1 MSWRDDPIDE
11 PWYELDFRM
20 SRWSCPS
27 ELPSPLMDDVIE
39 AIREM
44 DRILLDAMKMV
55 DRFSYGVE
63 SSQTRYTRESVYE
76 VFRGEFE
83 RAEDQFSVARAALAA
98 RWSIL
103 LTKHSKLIV
112 GLPEHLRNR
121 LTHPEQAYAVSYSVK
136 EVHLDEN
143 QRQFLEGI
151 QPGKEKMVLSAE

>member
-27 ELPSPLMDDVIE
+27 ELPSALMDDVIE

-55 DRFSYGVE
+55 ERYSYSVE

-98 RWSIL
+98 RWASIL
-103 LTKHSKLIV
+103 TRHGELIA
-112 GLPEHLRNR
+112 GLSEDLRNR
-121 LTHPEQAYAVSYSVK
+121 LRHPEKAYAVSYSVK

-151 QPGKEKMVLSAE
+151 QPGKEKMFLSTQ